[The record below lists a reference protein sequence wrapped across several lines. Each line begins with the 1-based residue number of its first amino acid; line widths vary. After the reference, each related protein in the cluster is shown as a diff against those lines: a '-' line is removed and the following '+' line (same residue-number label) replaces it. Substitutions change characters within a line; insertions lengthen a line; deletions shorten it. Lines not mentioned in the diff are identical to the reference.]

1 MALLASL
8 PTIIRT
14 PATAHTGTTTGTTN
28 CTTNYFKPMN
38 LLSSL
43 RYLVA
48 LQEHKH
54 FGRAAEAC
62 HITQPALSNAI
73 QALEREFNVAIVKRD
88 RNFAGLTPQGERVL
102 ASAQRML
109 HEHANLQQ
117 ELQSET
123 LAPRGTLR
131 IGAVPTA
138 VPIASRFAAMLY
150 ARHTGVQPVVLSLS
164 SSELERGLEVLS
176 IDLALGYSDRMKVQE
191 RKLRVWPQYT
201 EHYFLLRRRDT
212 VDPKGLHIGPAMQW
226 TEAARLPLCLLTPDM
241 HNRTIVDAAFTTA
254 GVRVTPAM
262 ETNSITTMVL
272 SVLEGSVSSVL
283 PGALVAT
290 VRNYPELEALPLL
303 GPEVKT
309 SIGFL
314 SHAQVRPSRA
324 LEAALALAQDAAWLR
339 HAAAHSGLL
348 AAYEG

>member
-1 MALLASL
+1 
-8 PTIIRT
+8 
-14 PATAHTGTTTGTTN
+14 
-28 CTTNYFKPMN
+28 MN

-48 LQEHKH
+48 LQQHKH
-54 FGRAAEAC
+54 FGRAAQAC

-73 QALEREFNVAIVKRD
+73 RALESEFNVVIVKRD

-102 ASAQRML
+102 ASAQLML

-123 LAPRGTLR
+123 LVPRGPIR

-138 VPIASRFAAMLY
+138 VPIAARFAAMLH
-150 ARHTGVQPVVLSLS
+150 ARHNGIQPVVLSLS
-164 SSELERGLEVLS
+164 SGELERGLEDLT
-176 IDLALGYSDRMKVQE
+176 IDLALGYSDRMRVQE

-201 EHYFLLRRRDT
+201 EHYFLLRRAT
-212 VDPKGLHIGPAMQW
+212 KPNTKGLQLAPSVHW
-226 TEAARLPLCLLTPDM
+226 KEAATLPLCLLTPEM

-262 ETNSITTMVL
+262 ETNSIMTMML
-272 SVLEGSVSSVL
+272 SVVDGNVCSVL
-283 PGALVAT
+283 PGALVDT
-290 VRNYPELEALPLL
+290 LRGYRELQASPLT

-309 SIGFL
+309 RIGFI
-314 SHAQVRPSRA
+314 SHAQARASRA
-324 LEAALALAQDAAWLR
+324 LEAGLVLAQDGGWLR

-348 AAYEG
+348 AA

>member
-1 MALLASL
+1 
-8 PTIIRT
+8 
-14 PATAHTGTTTGTTN
+14 
-28 CTTNYFKPMN
+28 MN

-54 FGRAAEAC
+54 FGRAAQAC

-73 QALEREFNVAIVKRD
+73 RALEREFGVVIVKRD

-102 ASAQRML
+102 SSAQLML

-123 LAPRGTLR
+123 LLPRGPIR

-138 VPIASRFAAMLY
+138 VPIAARFAAMLH
-150 ARHTGVQPVVLSLS
+150 ARHSGVHPVVLSQS
-164 SSELERGLEVLS
+164 SSELERGLEDLG
-176 IDLALGYSDRMKVQE
+176 IDLALGYGERMRVQE
-191 RKLRVWPQYT
+191 RRLQVLPQYT
-201 EHYFLLRRRDT
+201 EHYFLLRRASQPHAR
-212 VDPKGLHIGPAMQW
+212 GLQLAPAMSW
-226 TEAARLPLCLLTPDM
+226 KEASVLPLCLLTTEM

-262 ETNSITTMVL
+262 ETNSIMTMML
-272 SVLEGSVSSVL
+272 SVIDGNVCSIL
-283 PGALVAT
+283 PGALVDT
-290 VRNYPELEALPLL
+290 VRAYRELEASPLN
-303 GPEVKT
+303 GPEVRT
-309 SIGFL
+309 RIGFI
-314 SHAQVRPSRA
+314 SHAQARPSRA
-324 LEAALALAQDAAWLR
+324 LEAGLALAQDGAWLR

-348 AAYEG
+348 AV